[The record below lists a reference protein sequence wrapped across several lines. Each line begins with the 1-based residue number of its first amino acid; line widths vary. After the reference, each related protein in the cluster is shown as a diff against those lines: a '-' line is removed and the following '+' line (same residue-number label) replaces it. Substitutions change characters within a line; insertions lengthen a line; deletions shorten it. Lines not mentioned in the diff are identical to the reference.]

1 MTAVALTAVVSM
13 LVSFRATT
21 KHTFADSKTQMIAD
35 WERAKAYTKEY
46 IDASNDE
53 TIVSKPTAEMRTFG
67 QQMLHL
73 SEANYGLGSTATGKK
88 SPVNW
93 GDLEKASDKYKTKAE
108 LSKAVM
114 DSYDF
119 VIAGIKEMDDAKWG
133 ETVKLFDKFEMSRAV
148 AIAKTFEHQTHHRG
162 QTTVYL
168 RLKGVTPPQ
177 EKLF

>member
-1 MTAVALTAVVSM
+1 MATVAVTAVVSM
-13 LVSFRATT
+13 LVAFTPPA
-21 KHTFADSKTQMIAD
+21 KHTFADSQTQMIAD

-46 IDASNDE
+46 IDASTDE
-53 TIVSKPTAEMRTFG
+53 VISSKPTPEMRTFG

-73 SEANYGLGSTATGKK
+73 SDANYGLGSIATGKK
-88 SPVNW
+88 SPTTR
-93 GDLEKASDKYKTKAE
+93 GQLEKASDNYKTKAE
-108 LSKAVM
+108 LTKAVM

-119 VIAGIKEMDDAKWG
+119 VIAGIKEMDESKMG
-133 ETVKLFDKFEMSRAV
+133 ETVKFFDKFEMSRGV